1 MLLTLGL
8 DSQFTMA
15 STFKTEQSDFS
26 MDQTGWDPDHGNV
39 WRVSLASSSPMVGC
53 RWNLFCRISSRPAH
67 VPPGWLLFSL
77 LNIETQGGY
86 FIFVL
91 MDWYSGSWSLI
102 FLAVLEVILV
112 AWVSSITWMDKSYL
126 MSKVKFSSKCKIFNS
141 YETFVPV
148 FMKKMQVYFQV
159 YGVQRLRRDIHHM
172 GIKTSRWFTVLVT
185 HLDETNFRIVA
196 AYWEVTWR
204 FACPFLLFSVMV
216 ASLVNLQK

>member
-112 AWVSSITWMDKSYL
+112 AWVSSITWEWTNHFL
-126 MSKVKFSSKCKIFNS
+126 WWSSLPNAKYSIPMKHSSLSSRKRCKC
-141 YETFVPV
+141 
-148 FMKKMQVYFQV
+148 
-159 YGVQRLRRDIHHM
+159 
-172 GIKTSRWFTVLVT
+172 TSRCMGSS
-185 HLDETNFRIVA
+185 
-196 AYWEVTWR
+196 AYVGTYTTWELK
-204 FACPFLLFSVMV
+204 PQGDLLY
-216 ASLVNLQK
+216 